1 MIQRFVT
8 FVPLSTMLVGCYG
21 WWGAMSGGVLW
32 VVGCYEWWGAMGG
45 GVLWVVGFYVNHVP
59 LSLI

>member
-1 MIQRFVT
+1 MD
-8 FVPLSTMLVGCYG
+8 CYG

-32 VVGCYEWWGAMGG
+32 VVGCYEWWSVMGG

>member
-1 MIQRFVT
+1 MGF
-8 FVPLSTMLVGCYG
+8 YG
-21 WWGAMSGGVLW
+21 WWGAMSDGVLG
-32 VVGCYEWWGAMGG
+32 VVGCYGWWGAMGG

>member
-1 MIQRFVT
+1 MSDGVLG
-8 FVPLSTMLVGCYG
+8 VVGCYG
-21 WWGAMSGGVLW
+21 
-32 VVGCYEWWGAMGG
+32 WWGAMGG